1 LLFSA
6 IDGPLIFAF
15 YARRDTRT
23 PTLVGLASTG
33 VYLLL
38 VGAGMALSAS
48 GAREFSLADL
58 VLCDSLKTGFD
69 ALLMGLLLSRR
80 IGGLGGWSLVPL
92 AAKVGLASAAM
103 GGVVFLVMEALQAQ
117 VGSATFGALAVV
129 ALGSSLA
136 GALVYAGLAG
146 LLKVRE
152 LHGLLPRRLRP
163 KDSEA

>member
-1 LLFSA
+1 MF
-6 IDGPLIFAF
+6 P
-15 YARRDTRT
+15 RV
-23 PTLVGLASTG
+23 PTSSPRIIKLRG
-33 VYLLL
+33 V
-38 VGAGMALSAS
+38 
-48 GAREFSLADL
+48 
-58 VLCDSLKTGFD
+58 
-69 ALLMGLLLSRR
+69 LLSRR

-136 GALVYAGLAG
+136 GALVYAGLAW